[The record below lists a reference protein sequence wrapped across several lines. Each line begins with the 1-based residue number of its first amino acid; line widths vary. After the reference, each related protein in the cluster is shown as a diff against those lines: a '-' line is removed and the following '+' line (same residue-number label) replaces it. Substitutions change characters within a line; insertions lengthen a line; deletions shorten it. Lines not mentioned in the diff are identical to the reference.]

1 MEMQT
6 KWVTVCKK
14 EVWVKWDKWDKW
26 GKWVKWDKW
35 A

>member
-1 MEMQT
+1 MQT